1 MRTFWN
7 LGRIHALAGSF
18 WLILGATVSAG
29 VTDGQYR
36 QNSDRQQTVASS
48 DSVNTNE
55 YLNVSDT
62 TTSVQ
67 KESLEKSETLAR
79 CFERI
84 GDGHWVAAAEAVW
97 LGPRIKNQSLLSEA
111 GTTGADPVSM
121 QTGGSSTVDHFY
133 ITPRVSLGYQ
143 WDCWGVQ
150 ARYWKIDTTGFV
162 PESSDSGAFFDAQ
175 TFDFEA
181 TRAFCWRDTQN
192 QFSFGLRYADY
203 NVISGVYV
211 PNLLVFSTDR
221 FSGIAL
227 GDNRISG
234 VGPTLGLNGLK
245 PIRSSNINVYYGLR
259 GSLIGDNSAMNY
271 TKASVI
277 HNATRQD
284 SIDMNNEYGYLFIGE
299 AQLGVQWNFE
309 LVEHLAK
316 GFFRLGFEYQ
326 YWGIN
331 DMTPA
336 FSTTSLTS
344 GGITART
351 TASADNAKC
360 DLYGLSMGMGFTW

>member
-1 MRTFWN
+1 
-7 LGRIHALAGSF
+7 
-18 WLILGATVSAG
+18 
-29 VTDGQYR
+29 
-36 QNSDRQQTVASS
+36 
-48 DSVNTNE
+48 
-55 YLNVSDT
+55 
-62 TTSVQ
+62 
-67 KESLEKSETLAR
+67 
-79 CFERI
+79 
-84 GDGHWVAAAEAVW
+84 
-97 LGPRIKNQSLLSEA
+97 
-111 GTTGADPVSM
+111 
-121 QTGGSSTVDHFY
+121 
-133 ITPRVSLGYQ
+133 
-143 WDCWGVQ
+143 
-150 ARYWKIDTTGFV
+150 
-162 PESSDSGAFFDAQ
+162 
-175 TFDFEA
+175 
-181 TRAFCWRDTQN
+181 
-192 QFSFGLRYADY
+192 
-203 NVISGVYV
+203 
-211 PNLLVFSTDR
+211 
-221 FSGIAL
+221 
-227 GDNRISG
+227 
-234 VGPTLGLNGLK
+234 
-245 PIRSSNINVYYGLR
+245 
-259 GSLIGDNSAMNY
+259 MNY